1 MSRSSALGFTK
12 TMVVYASAV
21 LSMFAGASAVH
32 TILKPDM
39 TVPTVPPTLPNKAKQ
54 EINEQPAETT
64 DESRPSTQ
72 DS

>member
-21 LSMFAGASAVH
+21 LSMFAGASVVH